1 MLSGG
6 PANGIGGL
14 QPGGLLRLMGSLGL
28 WTALLLMAGAALIG
42 VLLSLAAGKDPGMLL
57 GFFVIVGSIAAV
69 LGIRRNLV
77 YLVFPAP
84 ALTLFVSAI
93 LLGKIHDAKLSSSTA
108 GLASGFAQWIA
119 GIFVPAMLA
128 TVIVVLVG
136 GGRWLL
142 GRQLVTGTSRLVATS
157 NQGAPDAT
165 PGRTRRPAASDS
177 WADDNPFEA
186 PDARTPR
193 TGPSPRQGSRP
204 QPQFD
209 DAPNG
214 TRPPRDQ
221 RPAPDQRPGRDQR
234 PDSGRDQWGDPGRP
248 ADRERSVP
256 PATSRPPQ
264 APGRPAQP
272 RDRTGPRPQP
282 PGAQPPGP
290 SWSPNGQR
298 PARPARPQP
307 PDGWTR

>member
-1 MLSGG
+1 MLFGG

-42 VLLSLAAGKDPGMLL
+42 VLLSLAADKDPGMLL

-142 GRQLVTGTSRLVATS
+142 GRQLGTGTSRLVATS
-157 NQGAPDAT
+157 NRGVPDAA
-165 PGRTRRPAASDS
+165 PGRTRRPAAVDS

-221 RPAPDQRPGRDQR
+221 RPAPDQR